1 MTRFL
6 ARRLVYVAATMLV
19 ASVILFLLFELS
31 PRDVAVTVL
40 GPYSTTEQRDL
51 WLANNGYD
59 RPAAQR
65 YFDWLGRFV
74 VGDWR
79 TSRVYNEPVTRVVG
93 KGLAN
98 TAILAFWFFV
108 LLIPLSLGLG
118 VLAGMREGSRLDR
131 VVSSVCVV
139 SASIPTFA
147 STVFLSAL
155 FVFQLHWLPGT
166 SSMIDGFSFKE
177 LILPVLVLVL
187 YDFGYVARITR
198 ASMVEVMTAPYVR
211 TAVLKGLPYRRV
223 IVRHALRNALITPVT
238 VLLLHVNWLIAGVI
252 VVEFFF
258 AYKGFGSLILTGALA
273 RDLFLLEAC
282 TMVTVIIAVATQT
295 IADIAY
301 TFLNPRIR
309 LQ

>member
-6 ARRLVYVAATMLV
+6 ARRLFYMAVTMLV
-19 ASVILFLLFELS
+19 ASIALFLLFELS
-31 PRDVAVTVL
+31 PRDVAVNVL
-40 GPYSTTEQRDL
+40 GPYSTVEQREI
-51 WLANNGYD
+51 WLKNNGYD
-59 RPAAQR
+59 RPAGER
-65 YFDWLGRFV
+65 YLDWLGRFV
-74 VGDWR
+74 TGDWR
-79 TSRVYNEPVTRVVG
+79 TSRVYNEPVAKVVG
-93 KGLAN
+93 DGLAN
-98 TAILAFWFFV
+98 TAILAFWFFLV
-108 LLIPLSLGLG
+108 LIPLSLILG

-131 VVSSVCVV
+131 IVTFICVV
-139 SASIPTFA
+139 TASIPPFA
-147 STVFLSAL
+147 STVFLTAL
-155 FVFQLHWLPGT
+155 FVFQLHLLPGT
-166 SSMIDGFSFKE
+166 SSMIEGFSFKE
-177 LILPVLVLVL
+177 IILPVLVLVL

-238 VLLLHVNWLIAGVI
+238 VLLLHVNWLVAGVI

-282 TMVTVIIAVATQT
+282 TMIAVVIAVGTQT
-295 IADIAY
+295 VADVAY
-301 TFLNPRIR
+301 SILNPRIR

>member
-1 MTRFL
+1 MTRFFT
-6 ARRLVYVAATMLV
+6 RRLAYMAATMLV
-19 ASVILFLLFELS
+19 ASAALFMLFELS
-31 PRDVAVTVL
+31 PKDVAVSAL
-40 GPYSTTEQRDL
+40 GAYSTPEQREI
-51 WLANNGYD
+51 WLEANGYN
-59 RPAAQR
+59 RPAVER

-79 TSRVYNEPVTRVVG
+79 DSRVYNAPVANVVG
-93 KGLAN
+93 TGLAN

-108 LLIPLSLGLG
+108 VLIPLSLGLG

-131 VVSSVCVV
+131 IVTIVSVVT
-139 SASIPTFA
+139 ASIPTFA

-155 FVFQLHWLPGT
+155 FVFWLHWLPGT
-166 SSMIDGFSFKE
+166 SSMIEGFSYKE

-238 VLLLHVNWLIAGVI
+238 VLLLHVNWLVAGVI

-282 TMVTVIIAVATQT
+282 TMITVIIAVGTQT
-295 IADIAY
+295 LSDIAY
-301 TFLNPRIR
+301 SLLNPRIR

>member
-1 MTRFL
+1 
-6 ARRLVYVAATMLV
+6 
-19 ASVILFLLFELS
+19 
-31 PRDVAVTVL
+31 
-40 GPYSTTEQRDL
+40 
-51 WLANNGYD
+51 
-59 RPAAQR
+59 
-65 YFDWLGRFV
+65 
-74 VGDWR
+74 
-79 TSRVYNEPVTRVVG
+79 
-93 KGLAN
+93 
-98 TAILAFWFFV
+98 
-108 LLIPLSLGLG
+108 
-118 VLAGMREGSRLDR
+118 MREGSRLDR
-131 VVSSVCVV
+131 VVSTVCVV

-177 LILPVLVLVL
+177 LDPAGAGAGSLRLRLRC
-187 YDFGYVARITR
+187 AHHTRIDGRGDDRT
-198 ASMVEVMTAPYVR
+198 VR
-211 TAVLKGLPYRRV
+211 THRVLKGLPYRRV

-295 IADIAY
+295 VADIAY

>member
-6 ARRLVYVAATMLV
+6 ARRLAYMAATMLV
-19 ASVILFLLFELS
+19 ASAALFMLFELS
-31 PRDVAVTVL
+31 PKDVAVSVL
-40 GPYSTTEQRDL
+40 GAYSTTEQREI
-51 WLANNGYD
+51 WLENNGYN
-59 RPAAQR
+59 RPAAER

-74 VGDWR
+74 IGDWR
-79 TSRVYNEPVTRVVG
+79 DSRVYNAPVAKVVG
-93 KGLAN
+93 TGLAN

-131 VVSSVCVV
+131 LVTFVCVV
-139 SASIPTFA
+139 TASIPPFA

-155 FVFQLHWLPGT
+155 FVFWLHWLPGT
-166 SSMIDGFSFKE
+166 SSMIEGFSFKE

-238 VLLLHVNWLIAGVI
+238 VLLLHVNWLVAGVI

-282 TMVTVIIAVATQT
+282 TMITVIIAVGTQT
-295 IADIAY
+295 LADVAY
-301 TFLNPRIR
+301 SMLNPRIR

>member
-1 MTRFL
+1 
-6 ARRLVYVAATMLV
+6 
-19 ASVILFLLFELS
+19 
-31 PRDVAVTVL
+31 
-40 GPYSTTEQRDL
+40 
-51 WLANNGYD
+51 ANNGYD
-59 RPAAQR
+59 QPAAER

-79 TSRVYNEPVTRVVG
+79 TSRVYNEPVARVVG

-98 TAILAFWFFV
+98 TAILALGFFV

-131 VVSSVCVV
+131 VVSTVCVV

-223 IVRHALRNALITPVT
+223 VVRPAVGKPVITTVA
-238 VLLLHVNWLIAGVI
+238 VLLLHVNLRISGVP
-252 VVEFFF
+252 
-258 AYKGFGSLILTGALA
+258 L
-273 RDLFLLEAC
+273 
-282 TMVTVIIAVATQT
+282 
-295 IADIAY
+295 
-301 TFLNPRIR
+301 
-309 LQ
+309 